1 MFTHNDETVNDRMD
15 PGDDLLAA
23 LLAEGWTHRRIASFC
38 GISTKT
44 IQRRMND
51 EDFAR
56 EVSALKRQRLS
67 EVISRIRRITD
78 KAVDVLDEAMDDED
92 VKVRMRAAKAALDY
106 QERYHRR
113 AIFEA
118 DVDERISNLETAS
131 EGRAEVEEHQ
141 FGDPRVASL
150 ADVDIASLLA
160 NKQTD

>member
-1 MFTHNDETVNDRMD
+1 MSTQTEHTEHDRMD
-15 PGDDLLAA
+15 PADDLLEA

-44 IQRRMND
+44 IQRRLKD

-56 EVSALKRQRLS
+56 GVSLLRRQRLS
-67 EVISRIRRITD
+67 ETISRIRRITD

-92 VKVRMRAAKAALDY
+92 VKVRMRAATAALDY

-118 DVDERISNLETAS
+118 DVDERISNLETAHEGES
-131 EGRAEVEEHQ
+131 EAAEGHV
-141 FGDPRVASL
+141 GDPQVASL
-150 ADVDIASLLA
+150 ARMVIEGLPASE
-160 NKQTD
+160 QTD